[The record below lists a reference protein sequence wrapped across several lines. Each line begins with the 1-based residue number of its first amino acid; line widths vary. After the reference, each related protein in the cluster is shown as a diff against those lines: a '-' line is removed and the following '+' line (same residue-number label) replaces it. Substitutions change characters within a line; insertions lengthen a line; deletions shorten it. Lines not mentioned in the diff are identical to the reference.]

1 MNEINYTTV
10 ETTSAWNGYPEHLV
24 NAVIGFKTFDEAKEY
39 ADENGMDLIWL
50 DRKDGWNLW
59 HRGDQAYFPLT
70 INEETLN
77 DCQHIIRNVSEVNT
91 MMQEEVNFMFDNA
104 EPEDARTTAE
114 KLKAYAS
121 YFEELASA
129 AEDLYEE
136 IIILDSNGYMR
147 EDCKELPAWEVV
159 QEHPIEWRED
169 NKQTMLAAINFE
181 ELL

>member
-1 MNEINYTTV
+1 MNENNYTTV
-10 ETTSAWNGYPEHLV
+10 ETTSARNGYPEHLV
-24 NAVIGFKTFDEAKEY
+24 NAVIGFKTFDEAKDY
-39 ADENGMDLIWL
+39 ADVNKMELIWL

-59 HRGDQAYFPLT
+59 HRGNQAYFPLT

-77 DCQHIIRNVSEVNT
+77 DCQHIIRDVSEVNI
-91 MMQEEVNFMFDNA
+91 MMQEEVNLIFEDS

-121 YFEELASA
+121 YFEELASV
-129 AEDLYEE
+129 AEDLDDE

-169 NKQTMLAAINFE
+169 TQHTILAAIK
-181 ELL
+181 L